1 MSLAAAGR
9 RPGGELP
16 RPRRGGRELAG
27 NAAGAAVILVVLA
40 QAVHVTHFNPAEVV
54 TGVGGIVDILHRGSP
69 PDVTDLQP
77 ALGAAVETLDVALLG
92 TVLAMVISVP
102 LALCAAE
109 NTTPNP
115 VAYYASRAV
124 IGICRAI
131 PDIVWALLFVT
142 AVGLGPFPGTLGLGV
157 HSVGILG
164 RLYAECIED
173 MEMGPVHVLRVG
185 GAGRMQVAT
194 HAVLPG
200 VLPTLLGLTIYRFDT
215 NLRSTIALG
224 FVGGGGLGLQ
234 IFTTLNLFQYQKLTT
249 LLLVMLVLIL
259 IVEGLAVL
267 LRRRIR

>member
-1 MSLAAAGR
+1 VTVAPAEPSPR
-9 RPGGELP
+9 DKLP
-16 RPRRGGRELAG
+16 RPHRDRREIAA
-27 NAAGAAVILVVLA
+27 NAAGAIVVIAVLA
-40 QAVHVTHFNPAEVV
+40 QALHVTRFAPAEVV
-54 TGVGGIVDILHRGSP
+54 TGVGGIYDILRRGTP
-69 PDVTDLQP
+69 PDLSDLQP
-77 ALGAAVETLDVALLG
+77 AFGAALETLDVALLG
-92 TVLAMVISVP
+92 TVLAMAVSVP
-102 LALCAAE
+102 LALLAAE
-109 NTTPNP
+109 NTTPNRL
-115 VAYYASRAV
+115 AYLASRSV
-124 IGICRAI
+124 IGLCRAV

-157 HSVGILG
+157 HSIGILG

-173 MEMGPVHVLRVG
+173 MEMGPVHVLQVG

-200 VLPTLLGLTIYRFDT
+200 VLPTLLGLTLYRFDT

-234 IFTTLNLFQYQKLTT
+234 ILNTLNLFEYQRLTT

-259 IVEGLAVL
+259 MVEGVAVL

>member
-1 MSLAAAGR
+1 MSVASVHR
-9 RPGGELP
+9 RPDERLP
-16 RPRRGGRELAG
+16 RPHRDRREMAG
-27 NAAGAAVILVVLA
+27 NAVGAVVVVVVLA
-40 QAVHVTHFNPAEVV
+40 QALHVTHFHPGEVL
-54 TGVGGIVDILHRGSP
+54 TGVGGIYDILRRGTP
-69 PDVTDLQP
+69 PDLSDLQP
-77 ALGAAVETLDVALLG
+77 ALGAALETFDVALLG
-92 TVLAMVISVP
+92 TVLAMLVSVP
-102 LALCAAE
+102 LALLAAE
-109 NTTPNP
+109 NTSPNR
-115 VAYYASRAV
+115 VAYAASRGV
-124 IGICRAI
+124 IGICRAV

-173 MEMGPVHVLRVG
+173 MEMGPVHVLQVG

-200 VLPTLLGLTIYRFDT
+200 VLPTLLGLTLYRFDT

-224 FVGGGGLGLQ
+224 FVGGGGIGLQ
-234 IFTTLNLFQYQKLTT
+234 ILNALNLFDYRRLTT

-259 IVEGLAVL
+259 IVEGVAVV

>member
-1 MSLAAAGR
+1 
-9 RPGGELP
+9 
-16 RPRRGGRELAG
+16 
-27 NAAGAAVILVVLA
+27 
-40 QAVHVTHFNPAEVV
+40 VHVTHFNPAEVL
-54 TGVGGIVDILHRGSP
+54 TGVGGIYDILRRGTP
-69 PDVTDLQP
+69 PDLSDLGP
-77 ALGAAVETLDVALLG
+77 ALSAGLETLDVALLG
-92 TVLAMVISVP
+92 TVLAMLVSVP
-102 LALCAAE
+102 LALFAAE
-109 NTTPNP
+109 NTTPNR
-115 VAYYASRAV
+115 VAYYGSRGV
-124 IGICRAI
+124 IGICRAV
-131 PDIVWALLFVT
+131 PDIIWALLFVT

-185 GAGRMQVAT
+185 GARRMQVAT

-200 VLPTLLGLTIYRFDT
+200 VLPSLLGLTLYRFDT

-234 IFTTLNLFQYQKLTT
+234 IFTTLNLFEYQRLTT

-259 IVEGLAVL
+259 IVEGVAVL

>member
-1 MSLAAAGR
+1 VSLAALPQHG
-9 RPGGELP
+9 GGELP
-16 RPRRGGRELAG
+16 RPRRDRRELAG
-27 NAAGAAVILVVLA
+27 NAAGAAILVLVLV
-40 QAVHVTHFNPAEVV
+40 QALHVTRFQPTEIVA
-54 TGVGGIVDILHRGSP
+54 GVGGIYDILRRGTP
-69 PDVTDLQP
+69 PDLTDLQP
-77 ALGAAVETLDVALLG
+77 ALGAALETFDVALLG
-92 TVLAMVISVP
+92 TFLAMVVSVP
-102 LALCAAE
+102 LGLLAAE
-109 NTTPNP
+109 NTTPNRA
-115 VAYYASRAV
+115 AYLASRSL
-124 IGICRAI
+124 IGICRAV

-173 MEMGPVHVLRVG
+173 MDMGPVHVLRVG

-200 VLPTLLGLTIYRFDT
+200 VLPSLLGLTLYRFDT
-215 NLRSTIALG
+215 NLRATIALG

-234 IFTTLNLFQYQKLTT
+234 IFTTLNLFEYQRLTT

>member
-1 MSLAAAGR
+1 VSLAADGR
-9 RPGGELP
+9 SPGEQLP
-16 RPRRGGRELAG
+16 RLRRGRRELAS
-27 NAAGAAVILVVLA
+27 NAAGVAVLVLVLA
-40 QAVHVTHFNPAEVV
+40 QAVHVTHFNPAEVL
-54 TGVGGIVDILHRGSP
+54 TGVGGIYDILRRGTP
-69 PDVTDLQP
+69 PDLSDLGP
-77 ALGAAVETLDVALLG
+77 ALSAGLETLDVALLG
-92 TVLAMVISVP
+92 TVLAMLVSVP
-102 LALCAAE
+102 LALFAAE
-109 NTTPNP
+109 NTTPNR
-115 VAYYASRAV
+115 VAYYGSRGV
-124 IGICRAI
+124 IGICRAV
-131 PDIVWALLFVT
+131 PDIIWALLFVT

-185 GAGRMQVAT
+185 GARRMQVAT

-200 VLPTLLGLTIYRFDT
+200 VLPSLLGLTLYRFDT

-234 IFTTLNLFQYQKLTT
+234 IFTTLNLFEYQRLTT

-259 IVEGLAVL
+259 IVEGVAVL